1 MSGLSELTLP
11 RIGRALIPPL
21 YTFIVGFTVA
31 LIAALIV
38 TPLLRDAAF
47 AAGLVDSSDGNRKL
61 HDRPVPRVGG
71 IALVISIALA
81 TGALFLIGGFPAL
94 SESRPFIV
102 ILLGGIG
109 MHLLGVADDMVQ
121 MRARYKLLWQL
132 LIIGLV
138 CWFGVRVETLSLPG
152 AGSIDLPPA
161 MGVLVTTLWFVGIT
175 NAFNLIDGV
184 DGLAAGAAI
193 VALLTMTAVSIVN
206 GQWNATWITLALA
219 GGTIGLLVYNFHPA
233 SIFLGDSGS
242 LFLGFMLAG
251 TGLLTSQ
258 KSPTAVAVAV
268 PVLILGLPMLDTALT
283 VARRFLRGQ
292 AIFVPDRG
300 HIHHRLLNQG
310 YSPKAV
316 ALLLY
321 GVCAVL
327 GGLGFLLLRRPELEV
342 IVLILLGLAAGL
354 FVHRLRIH
362 EFEELVGN
370 LLRGVTQRSTI
381 ERVVRVREASSKIAG
396 CGSIEAVLETLAG
409 TFKGVGFQRAE
420 IALRRHFMERGA
432 VVHVAGRADDELTV
446 WTWEAP
452 DEAAEA
458 WAVSLPLQSSRG
470 EQIGTL
476 RLWQKPHLRDQSLGH
491 WRAVATYVCPETSR
505 AMEAL
510 WHSTVRKPAVPSVVE
525 RRPSGS
531 RRAIHFT
538 PHS

>member
-1 MSGLSELTLP
+1 VPPISTF
-11 RIGRALIPPL
+11 AL
-21 YTFIVGFTVA
+21 GFAVA

-71 IALVISIALA
+71 IALVISMALA
-81 TGALFLIGGFPAL
+81 IGGLVVIGGFPAL
-94 SESRPFIV
+94 ADSRPFVV
-102 ILLGGIG
+102 ILLGGVC
-109 MHLLGVADDMVQ
+109 MHVLGVADDMVQ

-132 LIIGLV
+132 LIIGVV

-152 AGSIDLPPA
+152 AGSVELSPA
-161 MGVLVTTLWFVGIT
+161 VGVLVTMLWFVGIT

-193 VALLTMTAVSIVN
+193 VALLTMTAVSVVN
-206 GQWNATWITLALA
+206 GQWAATWITLALA

-283 VARRFLRGQ
+283 VTRRFLRGQ

-310 YSPKAV
+310 YSPKTV
-316 ALLLY
+316 ALVLY

-327 GGLGFLLLRRPELEV
+327 GAAGFLLLRRPELEV

-362 EFEELVGN
+362 EFEELAGN
-370 LLRGVTQRSTI
+370 LVRGITQRSTI
-381 ERVVRVREASSKIAG
+381 ERAVRIREAAARIN
-396 CGSIEAVLETLAG
+396 GSGSVETVLETLAD
-409 TFKGVGFQRAE
+409 TFKGIGFQRAE
-420 IALRRHFMERGA
+420 IALRRHFIERVA
-432 VVHVAGRADDELTV
+432 VMHVAGRADDELTV

-452 DEAAEA
+452 KEAAEA
-458 WAVSLPLQSSRG
+458 WTVSLPLQSSRG

-476 RLWQKPHLRDQSLGH
+476 RLWQGPHFRDQSLAH

-505 AMEAL
+505 AIEAL
-510 WHSTVRKPAVPSVVE
+510 WHTSVRKPAVASIVE

-538 PHS
+538 TSS